1 MSGEDIMEALI
12 LSCATGGGHN
22 AAAEA
27 MQEELQCRGHHVQ
40 LLDPYVLFREV
51 IENMKKMQHE
61 MIDPMAAEK
70 IAEFIED
77 ILSK

>member
-1 MSGEDIMEALI
+1 
-12 LSCATGGGHN
+12 
-22 AAAEA
+22 
-27 MQEELQCRGHHVQ
+27 MQGHHVQ

-77 ILSK
+77 ILLE